1 MGKANKLWH
10 PEIREKLTSSILHL
24 LASLPET
31 DKNIFVWKH
40 YYNWP
45 ESQIASRLGWSP
57 ADVEST
63 LYEIG
68 RSVIQSAE
76 AILLESAR
84 SEETTNPSNGVRVS
98 VGDLDAPK
106 NLSHETCVDQE
117 PSFTVF
123 AERRGFVM
131 PEQL

>member
-1 MGKANKLWH
+1 MGKANKLSH
-10 PEIREKLTSSILHL
+10 PDIREKVTSSILHL

-31 DKNIFVWKH
+31 HRNIFVWKH
-40 YYNWP
+40 YYGWP

-57 ADVEST
+57 ADVERT

-68 RSVIQSAE
+68 RTVIQSAE

>member
-31 DKNIFVWKH
+31 HRNIFVWKH
-40 YYNWP
+40 YCNWS

-57 ADVEST
+57 ADVENT

-68 RSVIQSAE
+68 RTVIQSAE

-84 SEETTNPSNGVRVS
+84 SEETTNPNNGVRVS

>member
-1 MGKANKLWH
+1 MGQANKLWH

-31 DKNIFVWKH
+31 DRNIFVWKH
-40 YYNWP
+40 YYGWP
-45 ESQIASRLGWSP
+45 ESQIASRLGWIP
-57 ADVEST
+57 ADVENT

-68 RSVIQSAE
+68 RTVIQSAE

-84 SEETTNPSNGVRVS
+84 SEETNNPSNGVRVS

-117 PSFTVF
+117 SSFTVF